1 MNTKKTES
9 SNTTTYTYNNVNKML
24 TAGSDSYIYDDNGNT
39 LTGGGRSY
47 VWDQQNRMKQVTKNG
62 VTRTDVGSA
71 GNEESGLIYMR
82 ARYYEPGTG
91 RFVSEDP
98 GLEGTNWY
106 AYVMDNPTNAVDP
119 TGLGFIR
126 WIKNLLRAAML
137 GRDIRRLK
145 PRPPQLQTDD
155 PPITID
161 YTEELA
167 RRKRGSPMGGDGG
180 IGIGLTTVDAY
191 AMTNPEDFIELLKD
205 LAGGYDNMA
214 DNLAEGYHYVE
225 DDSPA

>member
-1 MNTKKTES
+1 MVKPNAQGTEVVLVARYDYDVYGAVRTQSGSS
-9 SNTTTYTYNNVNKML
+9 SNKFKYV
-24 TAGSDSYIYDDNGNT
+24 AGIGHP
-39 LTGGGRSY
+39 
-47 VWDQQNRMKQVTKNG
+47 
-62 VTRTDVGSA
+62 TD
-71 GNEESGLIYMR
+71 EETGLIYMR
-82 ARYYEPGTG
+82 ARYYEPSVG

-126 WIKNLLRAAML
+126 WIKNVLRAAML

-145 PRPPQLQTDD
+145 PRPPELQTDD

-161 YTEELA
+161 LTEELA
-167 RRKRGSPMGGDGG
+167 RRRKGGPPRGGGGG
-180 IGIGLTTVDAY
+180 LGIGLTTVDAY
-191 AMTNPEDFIELLKD
+191 AMANPDDFIELLKD

-214 DNLAEGYHYVE
+214 DNLAEGYAYVE